1 MVSGRNGSQEVKFKT
16 VKLLSAWLFAF
27 MTSLTAQSAAA
38 LPSPGPQLAQ
48 EPRVARAIAW
58 LERNTDWVTEQ
69 HIRMTETP
77 APPFGEARRGVLLK
91 KMLEEAGLKCHADEV
106 GNIVCERAGARGR
119 REAKDKDVVLISA
132 HLDTVFPPG
141 TDVTVRKERGR
152 LLAPGISDNCS
163 GLAALLAVARAL
175 HEAKVRTHATV
186 VLAANV
192 GEEGEGNLRGMRKLV
207 ETYRGR
213 LRAVI
218 ALDGASSDHVTSMA
232 LASRRMGA
240 VVEGPGGHS
249 WADFGLPNPIHALSR
264 GVARFVKVKVPESP
278 RTSFNVGLI
287 DGGTSVNSI
296 PHHASIKV
304 DLRSESDAELDRL
317 ENVLREALQTGIEEE
332 MTAARE
338 RGEVHNSAENL
349 RLKVSVIG
357 ARPGG
362 QLPADSFLL
371 EAVRSA
377 DRYVGQRS
385 RLERSST
392 DANIPLSLGIPAIAL
407 GGGGRGGGAHSLN
420 EWYEPAGREV
430 GLKRILLTLLTVA
443 GVEE

>member
-1 MVSGRNGSQEVKFKT
+1 MMGGRYRSQKVRFKT
-16 VKLLSAWLFAF
+16 VTLLLAWLFAF
-27 MTSLTAQSAAA
+27 MTSLTAQAATA
-38 LPSPGPQLAQ
+38 MPSPGPQFAQ
-48 EPRVARAIAW
+48 GPRVARAITW

-77 APPFGEARRGVLLK
+77 APPFEEARRGVLLK
-91 KMLEEAGLKCHADEV
+91 KMLEEAGLRCRPDEV

-119 REAKDKDVVLISA
+119 REAKDRDVVLISA

-141 TDVTVRKERGR
+141 TDVHVRKERGR

-175 HEAKVRTHATV
+175 HEGKVRTHATI

-218 ALDGASSDHVTSMA
+218 AIDGASSDHVTTMA
-232 LASRRMGA
+232 LASRRMEA

-249 WADFGLPNPIHALSR
+249 WSDFGLPNPIHALSR

-304 DLRSESDAELDRL
+304 DLRSESDPELDRL
-317 ENVLREALQTGIEEE
+317 ENALRESLQTGIEEE
-332 MTAARE
+332 MVAARE
-338 RGEVHNSAENL
+338 RGAVHNSAEIL
-349 RLKVSVIG
+349 KLKVSVIG

-377 DRYVGQRS
+377 DRHLGQRS

-420 EWYEPAGREV
+420 EWFEPVGREV
-430 GLKRILLTLLTVA
+430 GLKRLLLTLLAVA

>member
-1 MVSGRNGSQEVKFKT
+1 
-16 VKLLSAWLFAF
+16 
-27 MTSLTAQSAAA
+27 MTSLTAHTAAA
-38 LPSPGPQLAQ
+38 VPSPGPQLAQ
-48 EPRVARAIAW
+48 EPRVARAMQW
-58 LERNTDWVTEQ
+58 LARNTDWVTQQ
-69 HIRMTETP
+69 HIRISETP
-77 APPFGEARRGVLLK
+77 APPFQETRRGILLK
-91 KMLEEAGLKCHADEV
+91 KLLEEAGLKCRTDDV
-106 GNIVCERAGARGR
+106 GNIVCERAGVRQKAVPRGR
-119 REAKDKDVVLISA
+119 DEAKEKDVVLISA

-141 TDVTVRKERGR
+141 TDVGVRKERGR
-152 LLAPGISDNCS
+152 LLAPGIADNGG

-175 HEAKVRTHATV
+175 HDGKVRTQATI

-218 ALDGASSDHVTSMA
+218 AIDGASSDHVTSMA
-232 LASRRMGA
+232 LASRRMEA
-240 VVEGPGGHS
+240 IVEGLGGHS
-249 WADFGLPNPIHALSR
+249 WADFGIPNPIHALGR
-264 GVARFVKVKVPESP
+264 GIARFVKVKVPESP

-317 ENVLREALQTGIEEE
+317 ENALREALQAGIEEE
-332 MTAARE
+332 VAAARE
-338 RGEVHNSAENL
+338 RGALHNSAEI
-349 RLKVSVIG
+349 LKLKMSVIG

-371 EAVRSA
+371 DAVRSA
-377 DRYVGQRS
+377 DRHLGQRS

-392 DANIPLSLGIPAIAL
+392 DANIPLSQGIPAIAL

-420 EWYEPAGREV
+420 EWYEPAGREL
-430 GLKRILLTLLTVA
+430 GLKRILLTLLAVA